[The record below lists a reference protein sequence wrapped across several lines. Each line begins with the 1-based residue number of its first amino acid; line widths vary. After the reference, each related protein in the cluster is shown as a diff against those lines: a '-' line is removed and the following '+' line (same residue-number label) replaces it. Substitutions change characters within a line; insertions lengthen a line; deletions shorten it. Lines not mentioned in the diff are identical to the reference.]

1 MNKVLK
7 KLKRVMTPVKLTK
20 EQKQYKSDQKARAK
34 YLTNPTKVFNPKIGK
49 YF

>member
-1 MNKVLK
+1 MSKIIK
-7 KLKRVMTPVKLTK
+7 KIKQAFKPVKLSK
-20 EQKQYKSDQKARAK
+20 DQKQFVADQKARAK